1 MTVPIVGSIGAEL
14 ALLIKQGSDFVVEID
29 LTDDN
34 DVPLNTALYDAVANL
49 RKKPF
54 APAVVTFVCTFPIPG
69 RLRIT
74 LPRTATAT
82 LTCGE
87 FIDDDASLY
96 VWDCELVIKSDGTTI
111 PAFFGDVNVFRNI

>member
-14 ALLIKQGSDFVVEID
+14 ALLIKQGSDFIVEID

-34 DVPLNTALYDAVANL
+34 DVPINTALYDAVANL

-54 APAVVTFVCTFPIPG
+54 APSVVTFTCTFPSTG

-74 LPRTATAT
+74 LDRSVTAT
-82 LTCGE
+82 LTCGDSL
-87 FIDDDASLY
+87 DDDASLY
-96 VWDCELVIKSDGTTI
+96 VWDCELVAKSDSNTI
-111 PAFFGDVNVFRNI
+111 PAFFGDASVFRNI